1 MSRSKYDLRQY
12 VTYDLV
18 IAKTAKKIQ
27 YEGISHFDNVFIMF
41 GSFYFEMAFFSFLGK
56 TI

>member
-1 MSRSKYDLRQY
+1 MSRSEYDLRQY

-27 YEGISHFDNVFIMF
+27 YEEISHFDNVFIMF

>member
-12 VTYDLV
+12 VTHDLV

-27 YEGISHFDNVFIMF
+27 YEEISHFDNVFIMF